1 MDICLRVLK
10 ESNNRIFDSC
20 SARNSVLIISHITF
34 RDCRVHI
41 FADNLSRNSCI
52 WTKCKSQKS
61 WLTWA
66 ICTNF
71 SSLHAIL
78 KEISAIENF
87 EIAGWQK
94 VNEPYILCN
103 IEFLKETFS
112 ETIRYMGL
120 KFSEITEIVTL
131 FQYSEVLSDND
142 EQMLMRPKM

>member
-1 MDICLRVLK
+1 MQKSK
-10 ESNNRIFDSC
+10 E
-20 SARNSVLIISHITF
+20 LI
-34 RDCRVHI
+34 
-41 FADNLSRNSCI
+41 NLSY
-52 WTKCKSQKS
+52 
-61 WLTWA
+61 LY
-66 ICTNF
+66 NF